1 MDNHDILLRKYED
14 NLNVCGIGVIMFGA
28 WGVLKIVM
36 QVFANASS
44 EIINIFNE
52 IKDHTD
58 RFTNLYFIVVILMMI
73 LILTL
78 IIAPVFLLH
87 MYIGLNASRAAKG
100 LSYKKRL
107 KLHLMLRLRK

>member
-58 RFTNLYFIVVILMMI
+58 RFTNLCFIVVILMMI
-73 LILTL
+73 LIL